1 MIRRVLRLCRL
12 SILAVLAFFL
22 SVPDALAVDRPGDT
36 ELFVS
41 AGGQHDG
48 AQISIFGVEL
58 IPKPGRLSGT
68 GLFAGLTIDHQI
80 TAHVGL
86 ELDGGYTPRLGDP
99 YSASVSTSTAGL
111 IYNVNPTHKG
121 VLYFVAGGG
130 AAWFHATDKGASNN
144 TTGTAMGA
152 IGVKIDLKPNILLRL
167 DFRYYFAPSPFT
179 DQNMLQRATI
189 GIGTRF

>member
-1 MIRRVLRLCRL
+1 MILRLLRHWRYCL
-12 SILAVLAFFL
+12 YAVLSL
-22 SVPDALAVDRPGDT
+22 CWSVPDALAVDRPGDT

-48 AQISIFGVEL
+48 AQFSIFGVEL

-68 GLFAGLTIDHQI
+68 GLFAGLTLDHQL
-80 TAHVGL
+80 TSHFGL
-86 ELDGGYTPRLGDP
+86 EMDGGYTPRLGDP
-99 YSASVSTSTAGL
+99 YTASVTTATAGL
-111 IYNVNPTHKG
+111 VYDVNPAKKG

-130 AAWFHATDKGASNN
+130 AAWFHAIDKGASNN

-152 IGVKIDLKPNILLRL
+152 IGVKIDLTPNILLRL
-167 DFRYYFAPSPFT
+167 DFRYYYAPSPFT

>member
-1 MIRRVLRLCRL
+1 MRQWRFCL
-12 SILAVLAFFL
+12 LAVLSL
-22 SVPDALAVDRPGDT
+22 CWSVPDAMAVDRPGDT

-41 AGGQHDG
+41 TGGQHDG

-68 GLFAGLTIDHQI
+68 SLFAGLTLDHQI

-99 YSASVSTSTAGL
+99 YTASVTTATAGFL
-111 IYNVNPTHKG
+111 YNVNPSDKG

-130 AAWFHATDKGASNN
+130 AAWFHALDKGASNN
-144 TTGTAMGA
+144 TTGTAMGG
-152 IGVKIDLKPNILLRL
+152 IGVKIDLKSHILLRL
-167 DFRYYFAPSPFT
+167 DFRYFYAPSPFT

-189 GIGTRF
+189 GIGLRF